1 MSIQAQIAEIH
12 RALSPARISTY
23 AAATHCH
30 GPDDPAA
37 LNLYLW
43 NAQVSAAFLTPL
55 HLCEVVLR
63 NAVDD
68 ALAAKYGAAW
78 PWASAFEQS
87 LPASSIAYGARHD
100 LAKARAGLPI
110 GQTGKVIAEL
120 KFVFWQRMFAA
131 RHDGRLWN
139 PHLRRV
145 FPYLDPR
152 RSVAQHRKAIHDAL
166 ETLRLLRCRIAPHE
180 PLFHRTLEAEYQ
192 LIGQLIAWRS
202 PQTFRWMHLHQ
213 QITTWLAA
221 RP

>member
-78 PWASAFEQS
+78 PWASAF
-87 LPASSIAYGARHD
+87 
-100 LAKARAGLPI
+100 
-110 GQTGKVIAEL
+110 
-120 KFVFWQRMFAA
+120 
-131 RHDGRLWN
+131 
-139 PHLRRV
+139 
-145 FPYLDPR
+145 
-152 RSVAQHRKAIHDAL
+152 
-166 ETLRLLRCRIAPHE
+166 
-180 PLFHRTLEAEYQ
+180 
-192 LIGQLIAWRS
+192 
-202 PQTFRWMHLHQ
+202 
-213 QITTWLAA
+213 
-221 RP
+221 